1 MALRSDTP
9 IPGLFLTG
17 QDVGTCGFVSA
28 MITGVLAVSK
38 ALDSNLF
45 LQLTSAYSAEL
56 KMVAS
61 SKQKTD

>member
-9 IPGLFLTG
+9 VPGLFLTG
-17 QDVGTCGFVSA
+17 QDIGTCGFVSA
-28 MITGVLAVSK
+28 MIAGVLAVSK

-56 KMVAS
+56 KKHA
-61 SKQKTD
+61 KPKTD